1 MKEFKVGDKVIYCPG
16 NQVCLLEI
24 TKISDY
30 NYDEQCKYIH
40 FKRYTYVGNTYDEN
54 IYEIGTALIGCDEG
68 REYIQVDH
76 WLTRKYCIR
85 HIIYC
90 E

>member
-1 MKEFKVGDKVIYCPG
+1 MKEFKVGDKVTYCPG

-24 TKISDY
+24 TKI
-30 NYDEQCKYIH
+30 DEKCKHID
-40 FKRYTYVGNTYDEN
+40 FKRYTYVGNTYDESM
-54 IYEIGTALIGCDEG
+54 YETGTALMGRDEG
-68 REYIQVDH
+68 GEYIQVDH